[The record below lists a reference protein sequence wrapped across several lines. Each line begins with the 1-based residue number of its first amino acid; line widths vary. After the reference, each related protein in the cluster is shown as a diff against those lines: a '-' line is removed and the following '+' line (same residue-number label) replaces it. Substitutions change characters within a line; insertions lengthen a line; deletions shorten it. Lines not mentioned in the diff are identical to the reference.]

1 MGDDLSPEEFG
12 AAYRDLSRDDRKKLV
27 VIAKRLCGGTT
38 LNPGDLLNEAIC
50 RTLLGKRQCG
60 RELNVVAYLVGVM
73 RSLVSHEREKQK
85 RSVMTDDAEEVDAH
99 MRARLG
105 EKPRAGSAEDAIID
119 AQERARII
127 GEVFEMF
134 RDQPEELAVLEA
146 LRDELAGKALRER
159 TGLAQGD
166 LDYAKKRIRKALSLR
181 YPKGWRS

>member
-12 AAYRDLSRDDRKKLV
+12 AAYRDVSRDDRKKLIV
-27 VIAKRLCGGTT
+27 TAKRLCGGTT
-38 LNPGDLLNEAIC
+38 LQPSELFNEAIC
-50 RTLLGKRQCG
+50 RTLLGKRVCG
-60 RELNVVAYLVGVM
+60 RDLNIVAYLVGVM
-73 RSLVSHEREKQK
+73 QSLVSHERDKQK
-85 RSVMTDDAEEVDAH
+85 RSVSTGDAEEVDAH

-105 EKPRAGSAEDAIID
+105 EKPRSGSAEDAIID

-146 LRDELAGKALRER
+146 LRDGLAGNALRER
-159 TGLAQGD
+159 TGLNQGD

>member
-1 MGDDLSPEEFG
+1 
-12 AAYRDLSRDDRKKLV
+12 
-27 VIAKRLCGGTT
+27 
-38 LNPGDLLNEAIC
+38 
-50 RTLLGKRQCG
+50 
-60 RELNVVAYLVGVM
+60 
-73 RSLVSHEREKQK
+73 
-85 RSVMTDDAEEVDAH
+85 

-119 AQERARII
+119 TQERVRII
-127 GEVFEMF
+127 AEVFEMF
-134 RDQPEELAVLEA
+134 QDQPEELAVLEA

>member
-12 AAYRDLSRDDRKKLV
+12 AAYRGLSRDDRSKLV
-27 VIAKRLCGGTT
+27 VIERRLCRGTT

-60 RELNVVAYLVGVM
+60 RDLNVVAYLVGVM

-85 RSVMTDDAEEVDAH
+85 RSVSTEDAEEVEAH

-119 AQERARII
+119 AQEMARII
-127 GEVFEMF
+127 DEVFEMF

-146 LRDELAGKALRER
+146 LGDELAGKALRER
-159 TGLAQGD
+159 TGLDQGD

-181 YPKGWRS
+181 FPKGWRS